1 MNFWN
6 GNKSPIRQHYEL
18 DILHCLLTATEK
30 EFGPFTLH
38 NDVTD
43 YPLAKDEGNVF
54 NTGTDILVTV
64 AGNTKFA
71 QHHKIIIPQ
80 AIAKGLL
87 GYRLLIIK
95 QDKRDKFKQIN
106 TAKQMQQLTAGIPAT
121 WADADL
127 FRANNYTVCEKGVFG
142 EVFQR
147 LKNNECDYVALG
159 ANEIE
164 EAFTTMAEP
173 LGDLVIEPTL
183 MLYYPFPLVFY
194 LNPKQVELAARVK
207 VGLQYIINNGQL
219 DAIFN
224 KYNGNIVE
232 RLSLKQRKA
241 LHLNNP
247 ILPDEMRDF
256 SPSLLGNS

>member
-6 GNKSPIRQHYEL
+6 GNKSPIRQHYER

-30 EFGPFTLH
+30 EFGQFTLH

-71 QHHKIIIPQ
+71 QHKKIVIPQ

-106 TAKQMQQLTAGIPAT
+106 TVKQMQQLTAGIPAT

-127 FRANNYTVCEKGVFG
+127 FRANNYTVCEKGSFS
-142 EVFQR
+142 EIFQR
-147 LKNNECDYVALG
+147 LKNNDCDYVALG

-164 EAFTTMAEP
+164 QAFTDMAEP
-173 LGDLVIEPTL
+173 LGDLVIESTL

-194 LNPKQVELAARVK
+194 LHPEQVELAARVEL
-207 VGLQYIINNGQL
+207 GLQYITNNGQL
-219 DAIFN
+219 NAIFN
-224 KYNGNIVE
+224 QYNGNIVE
-232 RLSLKQRKA
+232 RLSLKQRKK
-241 LHLNNP
+241 LHLHNP
-247 ILPDEMRDF
+247 ILPASMDDF
-256 SPSLLGNS
+256 SPSLLSNS

>member
-6 GNKSPIRQHYEL
+6 GNKSPIRQHYER

-30 EFGPFTLH
+30 EFGQFTLY

-71 QHHKIIIPQ
+71 QHKKIVIPQ
-80 AIAKGLL
+80 AISKGLL

-95 QDKRDKFKQIN
+95 QDKRDKFKQIS
-106 TAKQMQQLTAGIPAT
+106 TAKQIQQLTAGIPAT

-127 FRANNYTVCEKGVFG
+127 FRANNYTVCEKGSFS
-142 EVFQR
+142 EIFQR
-147 LKNNECDYVALG
+147 LKNNDCDYVALG

-164 EAFTTMAEP
+164 QAFTDMAEP
-173 LGDLVIEPTL
+173 LGDLVIESTL

-194 LNPKQVELAARVK
+194 LHPEQVELAARVEL
-207 VGLQYIINNGQL
+207 GLQYITNNGQL
-219 DAIFN
+219 NAIFN
-224 KYNGNIVE
+224 QYNGNIVE
-232 RLSLKQRKA
+232 RLSLKQRKK
-241 LHLNNP
+241 LHLHNP
-247 ILPDEMRDF
+247 ILPASMDDF
-256 SPSLLGNS
+256 SPSLLSNS

>member
-1 MNFWN
+1 
-6 GNKSPIRQHYEL
+6 
-18 DILHCLLTATEK
+18 
-30 EFGPFTLH
+30 
-38 NDVTD
+38 
-43 YPLAKDEGNVF
+43 
-54 NTGTDILVTV
+54 
-64 AGNTKFA
+64 
-71 QHHKIIIPQ
+71 
-80 AIAKGLL
+80 
-87 GYRLLIIK
+87 
-95 QDKRDKFKQIN
+95 
-106 TAKQMQQLTAGIPAT
+106 
-121 WADADL
+121 
-127 FRANNYTVCEKGVFG
+127 
-142 EVFQR
+142 
-147 LKNNECDYVALG
+147 VALG

-194 LNPKQVELAARVK
+194 LNPKRVELAARVK

-247 ILPDEMRDF
+247 ILPNEMRDF
-256 SPSLLGNS
+256 SPDLLGNS

>member
-6 GNKSPIRQHYEL
+6 GNKSPIRQDYEL

-30 EFGPFTLH
+30 EFGQFTLH

-71 QHHKIIIPQ
+71 QHKKIVIPQ
-80 AIAKGLL
+80 AISKGLL

-95 QDKRDKFKQIN
+95 QDKRDKFQQIN

-127 FRANNYTVCEKGVFG
+127 FRANNYTVCEKGVFS
-142 EVFQR
+142 EIFQR
-147 LKNNECDYVALG
+147 LKNNDCDYVALG

-164 EAFTTMAEP
+164 QAFTDMAEP
-173 LGDLVIEPTL
+173 LGDLIIEPSL

-194 LNPKQVELAARVK
+194 LNPQQVELAARVK

-219 DAIFN
+219 DAIFQQ
-224 KYNGNIVE
+224 YNSNIVD
-232 RLSLKQRKA
+232 RLRLKQRKIFN
-241 LHLNNP
+241 LNNP
-247 ILPDEMRDF
+247 ILPQTMDNF
-256 SPSLLGNS
+256 SSSLLDN

>member
-6 GNKSPIRQHYEL
+6 GNKSPIRQDYEL

-30 EFGPFTLH
+30 EFGQFTLH

-54 NTGTDILVTV
+54 NIGTGILVTV

-71 QHHKIIIPQ
+71 QHKKIVIPQ
-80 AIAKGLL
+80 AISKGLL

-95 QDKRDKFKQIN
+95 QDKRDKFQQIN

-127 FRANNYTVCEKGVFG
+127 FRANNYTVCEKGVFS
-142 EVFQR
+142 EIFQR
-147 LKNNECDYVALG
+147 LKNNDCDYVALG

-164 EAFTTMAEP
+164 QAFTEMAEP
-173 LGDLVIEPTL
+173 LGDLIIEPSL

-194 LNPKQVELAARVK
+194 LNPQQVELAARVK

-219 DAIFN
+219 DAIFQQ
-224 KYNGNIVE
+224 YNSNIVD
-232 RLSLKQRKA
+232 RLRLKQRKIFN
-241 LHLNNP
+241 LNNP
-247 ILPDEMRDF
+247 ILPQTMDNF
-256 SPSLLGNS
+256 SSSLLDN

>member
-6 GNKSPIRQHYEL
+6 GNKSPIRQLYEL

-30 EFGPFTLH
+30 EFGTFTIT

-43 YPLAKDEGNVF
+43 YPLAEDEGNIF
-54 NTGTDILVTV
+54 NAGADLLVTV

-71 QHHKIIIPQ
+71 QHHKIVIPQ

-95 QDKRDKFKQIN
+95 QDQLEKFKHIN

-127 FRANNYTVCEKGVFG
+127 FRANNYAVCENGAFSDI
-142 EVFQR
+142 FQC
-147 LKNNECDYVALG
+147 LTNNECDYVALG

-164 EAFTTMAEP
+164 QAFTTLAEP
-173 LGDLVIEPTL
+173 LGDLVIEPSL

-194 LNPKQVELAARVK
+194 LHPEQVELAARVEL
-207 VGLQYIINNGQL
+207 GLQHITNNGQL

-224 KYNGNIVE
+224 QYNGDIVE
-232 RLSLKQRKA
+232 RLRLKQRKI

-247 ILPDEMRDF
+247 ILPENMHDF